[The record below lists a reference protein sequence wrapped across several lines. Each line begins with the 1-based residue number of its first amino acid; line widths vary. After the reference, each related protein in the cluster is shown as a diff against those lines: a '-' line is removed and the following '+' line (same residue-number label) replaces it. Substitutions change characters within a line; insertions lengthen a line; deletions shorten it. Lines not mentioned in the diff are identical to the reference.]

1 VVYNTVKKAMNMVY
15 MMQMTE
21 SFIHQYEEYTRK
33 VDCLKKEVF
42 MVNLEILVAIVEVV
56 ETVFNERKHNMKEF
70 AVQKWD
76 INMIEDT
83 NTGIVVN
90 FKSVEVVRKVII
102 VENIMIED
110 ANVGD
115 RVIFKFGKTVVI
127 RMECNT
133 AERQKKLAV
142 KEGDINMSRK
152 VFRTAIVEVVRTAI
166 TKGKYNTV
174 EIEKKLTV
182 QKGDTNN
189 NLFEDIHMGNV
200 IIVKSVKVVETVKKV
215 MINNMIE
222 YNTAEMHEELIVKEV
237 NIIMLEGTN
246 MRDGVIKMVYGT
258 AEMKKRITVKEMKNT
273 RKREDFWSF
282 RDMET
287 RHSLIWEAEGDSWES
302 AIVFLLGS

>member
-1 VVYNTVKKAMNMVY
+1 VRKAMDMVY

-21 SFIHQYEEYTRK
+21 RFIHQYEEYTGK
-33 VDCLKKEVF
+33 VDCLRKEVF
-42 MVNLEILVAIVEVV
+42 MVNVEILVAIVEVV
-56 ETVFNERKHNMKEF
+56 GTVFNERKHNMEKF

-83 NTGIVVN
+83 TTEIAVN

-152 VFRTAIVEVVRTAI
+152 VVRTAIVEVVRTAIVEVVRTAI

-174 EIEKKLTV
+174 EIGKKLTV
-182 QKGDTNN
+182 QRGDTNN

-200 IIVKSVKVVETVKKV
+200 NIVKSVKVVETVKKV
-215 MINNMIE
+215 MINTMIE

-246 MRDGVIKMVYGT
+246 MRDRVIKMVYGT
-258 AEMKKRITVKEMKNT
+258 AEMKKRITVKEKKST
-273 RKREDFWSF
+273 KKREDFWSF
-282 RDMET
+282 RDIET
-287 RHSLIWEAEGDSWES
+287 RQDSVLS
-302 AIVFLLGS
+302 